1 MKASD
6 EKASRCDHANGNQ
19 YTHLW
24 LWSRVWGN
32 EIPIKLQGRKNP
44 VGVLSDIAKLALKM
58 IDLYISRFTEKRRRT
73 VQIHKGFFE

>member
-32 EIPIKLQGRKNP
+32 EIPIKLQGRQNP
-44 VGVLSDIAKLALKM
+44 VGVFVGHCETCSKNDCFIYKP
-58 IDLYISRFTEKRRRT
+58 IYIK
-73 VQIHKGFFE
+73 KGKE

>member
-32 EIPIKLQGRKNP
+32 EIPIKLQVVNSPER
-44 VGVLSDIAKLALKM
+44 VIDHLLYSVEKLLLINIYKP
-58 IDLYISRFTEKRRRT
+58 EKIGE
-73 VQIHKGFFE
+73 QD